1 MFLLGIDW
9 LVKQVTE
16 KKNEKPLLM
25 HRKKYTSHMIL
36 VCQAIRRKTFA
47 EKDRQNLRER
57 RQILA

>member
-16 KKNEKPLLM
+16 EK
-25 HRKKYTSHMIL
+25 RKTFTNASEEIYFAYDTD
-36 VCQAIRRKTFA
+36 CQAIRRKTFA
-47 EKDRQNLRER
+47 EKDRQDLRER